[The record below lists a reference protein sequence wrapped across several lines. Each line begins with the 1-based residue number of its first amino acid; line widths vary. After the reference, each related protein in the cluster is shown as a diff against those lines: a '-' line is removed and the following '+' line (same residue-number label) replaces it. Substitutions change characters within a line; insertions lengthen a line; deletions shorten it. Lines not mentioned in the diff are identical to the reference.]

1 MPLLNKAVFLDRDN
15 TINRNVPYCR
25 RPEEFELLPQVPE
38 AIYLLNEAGFKV
50 VVITNQSGIG
60 RGYFTREDLG
70 RVHVKMRN
78 ELWKQGGASVDDI
91 YFCPHHPDIGCRCR
105 KPGTLLLERAAY
117 NLELDVPGS
126 FVVGDS
132 LSDVQMGQ
140 SVGCVTALVG
150 LWNASQDLKPYPGP
164 DYVADDLYGA
174 VRWILG
180 RGGAQRKS

>member
-15 TINRNVPYCR
+15 TINRDVPYCR
-25 RPEEFELLPQVPE
+25 SPEEFELLPHVPE

-60 RGYFTREDLG
+60 RGYFTREDLR
-70 RVHVKMRN
+70 RVHVKMCN
-78 ELWKQGGASVDDI
+78 ELWKQGGASVDGI

-105 KPGTLLLERAAY
+105 KPGTLMLERAAHT
-117 NLELDVPGS
+117 LGLDVLDS

-132 LSDVQMGQ
+132 LSDIQMGQ
-140 SVGCVTALVG
+140 AAGCLTALVG
-150 LWNASQDLKPYPGP
+150 SRDISQDLKPHPGP
-164 DYVADDLYGA
+164 DYVADNLYAA

-180 RGGAQRKS
+180 SGGDQRKS